1 MNLLITICAR
11 GGSKGLPNKNVLLLN
26 DKPLIEYTIDIAK
39 QFGFK
44 YNADIDISTDSLLI
58 KNIANSNG
66 IKTTY
71 IRPQYLSTDE
81 IGKIETIKDLLLHN
95 EIINN
100 KIYNY
105 ILDLD
110 VTSPLRNLDDLDN
123 AFITIQNN
131 DKAINLFSVSKADK
145 NPYFNMVE
153 LKKNGFYGL
162 VKSGDFKTRQH
173 SPQVYQLNASFYFYK
188 RNFFNK
194 KNNVINKNS
203 IIYEINHICFDIDN
217 KIDFEFMDY
226 LLKKEYISL

>member
-58 KNIANSNG
+58 KNIAHSKG
-66 IKTTY
+66 IITNY

-81 IGKIETIKDLLLHN
+81 IGKIATIKDLLLHN
-95 EIINN
+95 EIFHN
-100 KIYNY
+100 KIYNF

-110 VTSPLRNLDDLDN
+110 VTSPLRNLDDLEN
-123 AFITIQNN
+123 AFISIQNN
-131 DKAINLFSVSKADK
+131 DNAINLFSVSKADK

-153 LKKNGFYGL
+153 LKNNGFYGL

-188 RNFFNK
+188 RNFFIK

-203 IIYEINHICFDIDN
+203 LIYEINHICFDIDN
-217 KIDFEFMDY
+217 KIDFEFMEY